1 MMDRNQ
7 LIFAMGVIK
16 GMLASATDEDI
27 KMSLNISLEFMGKTL
42 QGYEFVKK
50 TVTDIP
56 EEPEPDAPEELQH
69 PVEEDAP
76 PVEAPWAADE
86 YMTPPETGSKED

>member
-1 MMDRNQ
+1 MDRNQ

-27 KMSLNISLEFMGKTL
+27 KMSLNVSLEFMGKTL
-42 QGYEFVKK
+42 QGYEFVK
-50 TVTDIP
+50 
-56 EEPEPDAPEELQH
+56 PEPDAPEELQH
-69 PVEEDAP
+69 PEEEDAT

-86 YMTPPETGSKED
+86 YMTPPETESKEEE